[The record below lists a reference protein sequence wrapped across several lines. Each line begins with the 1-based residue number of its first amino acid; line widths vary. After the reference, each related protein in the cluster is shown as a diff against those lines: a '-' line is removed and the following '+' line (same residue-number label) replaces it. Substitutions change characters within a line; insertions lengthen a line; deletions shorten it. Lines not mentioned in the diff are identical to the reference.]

1 MEDENRPNIATST
14 ITPSVGK
21 QNGLRLILDQVRN
34 RLIQIMNNRSI
45 SFKVLF

>member
-1 MEDENRPNIATST
+1 MEDENRPNLGTTT

-34 RLIQIMNNRSI
+34 RLI
-45 SFKVLF
+45 